1 MNFNEYV
8 AKSNAA
14 AFKPARKT
22 TISKS
27 TQKVEDFVPHKPGSI
42 SEGLTSQTADA
53 NNERAKAELTG
64 GEVIG
69 LDSATGEALIRQAGN
84 RVVRA
89 SVPGASNGNPVKIS
103 GGSGVKT
110 KSSVVSS
117 TGWQPVEGRPGA
129 SRLTVVTV
137 RDVEGLASLSDPCT
151 PPDVKL
157 QIVQREQAAGIN
169 IANGQ
174 VVGFG
179 GVTGSTASQTDAY
192 IRQLQDE
199 IKAARNTPDQLPTSI
214 SGQGGTTA
222 GQSFSTTLASL
233 WGCVDNVCV
242 QSPSGIFATKA
253 QCEQNCGPRTY
264 SCIAGQC
271 IEVRGST
278 GQFQTLGDCI
288 NSNCGTRY
296 TCIDGTPVPKRDGEF
311 ATIEAAISGGCYWGY
326 DCVSG
331 DCLPA
336 IGGQFKSLS
345 CCQQG
350 CTDILSQWP
359 VSITSATFDPPT
371 QADQFRLQLVALQDP
386 GKNPPQNTRF
396 YGDGINARYSACN
409 SIPIPENTT
418 SIKVEFANF
427 VTFSNVEFSRFEV
440 FATGVGFEEVM
451 LDFYVSQNNLL
462 EEFSDF
468 TNIIWAQQIIGDFE
482 STPLYAPLISD
493 FTNAFTS
500 FNGIIVDSEP
510 DVAGVSSV
518 TRSRSLSGVYDPAYH
533 QNPNGGTWGNCS

>member
-8 AKSNAA
+8 AKSNAET
-14 AFKPARKT
+14 FKPTRKATLGKT
-22 TISKS
+22 TR
-27 TQKVEDFVPHKPGSI
+27 KVEDVIPHKPGSI
-42 SEGLTSQTADA
+42 SEGLSSHVAEQ

-69 LDSATGEALIRQAGN
+69 LDSSTGEALIRQAGN

-89 SVPGASNGNPVKIS
+89 NVPGATNGNPVNIRN
-103 GGSGVKT
+103 GSGVTT
-110 KSSVVSS
+110 KSSRV
-117 TGWQPVEGRPGA
+117 TNAGWQPVEGRPGA
-129 SRLTVVTV
+129 SRLTATTS
-137 RDVEGLASLSDPCT
+137 RQIEGFDLLTDPCT

-157 QIVQREQAAGIN
+157 QIVQREQAQGVN

-179 GVTGSTASQTDAY
+179 GVRGSSAAQTEAY

-199 IKAARNTPDQLPTSI
+199 IKASRNTPNQLPTSI

-233 WGCVDNVCV
+233 WGCVGNVCV
-242 QSPSGIFATKA
+242 QSPNGIFATKE

-278 GQFQTLGDCI
+278 GQFKTLGDCI

-296 TCIDGTPVPKRDGEF
+296 TCIDGSPVPKKDGEF

-331 DCLPA
+331 ECLPA
-336 IGGQFKSLS
+336 IGGQFKNLS

-350 CTDILSQWP
+350 CTDFLSQWP
-359 VSITSATFDPPT
+359 VAITAATFDPPT
-371 QADQFRLQLVALQDP
+371 QFDQFYLQLMRVQNP
-386 GKNPPQNTRF
+386 GKNPPQNNRF
-396 YGDGINARYSACN
+396 LGDGPNATYSACN
-409 SIPIPENTT
+409 NIDIPENTT
-418 SIKVEFANF
+418 SIRVELANF
-427 VTFSNVEFSRFEV
+427 AVVSNVEFSRYEV
-440 FATGVGFEEVM
+440 FATGLGFDDVF
-451 LDFYVSQNNLL
+451 LDFYVTQNNLL
-462 EEFSDF
+462 DEFADF
-468 TNIIWAQQIIGDFE
+468 TGIVWAQQILSRLE
-482 STPLYAPLISD
+482 PTPLYAPLISD
-493 FTNAFTS
+493 FTNATTNFS
-500 FNGIIVDSEP
+500 GVIVDSEP
-510 DVAGVSSV
+510 DVTGVSSV
-518 TRSRSLSGVYDPAYH
+518 TRSRSLSGVYDPVYH
-533 QNPNGGTWGNCS
+533 QNPSGGMWGNCS